1 MDEGVFLVDLVNENG
16 EAVGQKRHSDLDH
29 TKDIFHAVH
38 VLMITPAGEVV
49 LSSGSNV
56 QNPKAD
62 NAGKFGSTAIAI
74 RRSEENAD
82 AAAIRALSR
91 ELFIT
96 EAELHWVG
104 DKFNT
109 FADGRQNFTS
119 IYFLVGDMPKK
130 IKKQPGGKLKALSGK
145 RIKKEILDKPENFA
159 PSFIRLWETYS
170 AQLPL

>member
-1 MDEGVFLVDLVNENG
+1 MDEGVFLVDLVNDKG
-16 EAVGQKRHSDLDH
+16 EVVGQKRHSSLDPV
-29 TKDIFHAVH
+29 KDMFHAVH
-38 VLMITPAGEVV
+38 VLMVTPAGEVV
-49 LSSGSNV
+49 LSKGSNV
-56 QNPKAD
+56 KNPKAD
-62 NAGKFGSTAIAI
+62 NAGQFGSTAISI

-96 EAELHWVG
+96 DAQLVWVG

-109 FADGRQNFTS
+109 FADGRHSFTS
-119 IYFLVGDMPKK
+119 MYYLVDEMPKK
-130 IKKQPGGKLKALSGK
+130 VKNRPSGKFKALSGK
-145 RIKKEILDKPENFA
+145 RIKKEVLDNPGNFA